1 MNSADL
7 ETVHQLFLLNIA
19 LQLFDGA
26 ATYFG
31 VIAPWHEA
39 NPLVGAAMAH
49 LGIGL
54 SLLLIKSG
62 ACAALVLLRAIA
74 DPPLIRRTFTGL
86 AAAYGCCSFIP
97 WTARNV
103 SLLV

>member
-1 MNSADL
+1 MQSANL
-7 ETVHQLFLLNIA
+7 ETVHQLFLLNVA

-31 VIAPWHEA
+31 VRAPWHEA
-39 NPLVGAAMAH
+39 NPLIGATMAH

-54 SLLLIKSG
+54 SLLLFKSG
-62 ACAALVLLRAIA
+62 ACAALVVIRRVA

-86 AAAYGCCSFIP
+86 AAAYGCFSFVP

-103 SLLV
+103 LLLV